1 MNTHAMSPKQVWM
14 TLRSMPRYDDLL
26 YLIETLLEQRREEYI
41 EQPASEFNRG
51 KVVALREVLTFLKS
65 GELP

>member
-1 MNTHAMSPKQVWM
+1 MSNTKPAPKEVWY
-14 TLRSMPRYDDLL
+14 TLRAMPRYNDLL
-26 YLIETLLEQRREEYI
+26 NLIDTLLEDRREEYI

-51 KVVALREVLTFLKS
+51 KVVALREVLTFLKQ